1 MLEELSPFCDWVEA
15 DSEPFSLALP
25 DLWHLATDVR
35 GKLKPGVTLL
45 DVVAKLHPTAAV
57 AGTPRDKAM
66 AMISQIE
73 QHDRG
78 GYAGPVGWLAQDG
91 SGELAIALRGGVV
104 EGSGDEYRVRALA
117 GCGIVAESE
126 PEAELAETELK
137 FRAVRYAFEGES
149 K

>member
-1 MLEELSPFCDWVEA
+1 
-15 DSEPFSLALP
+15 
-25 DLWHLATDVR
+25 
-35 GKLKPGVTLL
+35 
-45 DVVAKLHPTAAV
+45 
-57 AGTPRDKAM
+57 
-66 AMISQIE
+66 
-73 QHDRG
+73 
-78 GYAGPVGWLAQDG
+78 LAQDG